1 MSSSL
6 IPAFGAA
13 GLALGLTG
21 ILWFGTSTGGKVK
34 PLGWWWTLFLAMVAG
49 ASYKA
54 AGTPFDL
61 VSSLVN
67 DGLGLFGEVVPRA
80 TMAGIALFLTGVIL
94 YKKLSTRQVMVIG
107 IIFWYVASGAGGGY
121 SLLAEKI
128 DVIMQSFA

>member
-6 IPAFGAA
+6 IPAFGAP

-34 PLGWWWTLFLAMVAG
+34 PLGWWWTLLLAMVAG

-67 DGLGLFGEVVPRA
+67 DGLGLFGDVVPRV
-80 TMAGIALFLTGVIL
+80 TMAGIGLFLTGVIL
-94 YKKLSTRQVMVIG
+94 YRKLTTRQVAVIG
-107 IIFWYVASGAGGGY
+107 IIFWYVASGAGGAY
-121 SLLAEKI
+121 SLLAQKI
-128 DVIMQSFA
+128 DTIMQSFA

>member
-1 MSSSL
+1 MSL

-21 ILWFGTSTGGKVK
+21 ILFFGTSTGGKVR

-67 DGLGLFGEVVPRA
+67 DLLGLFGDVAPGT

-94 YKKLSTRQVMVIG
+94 YKKLTTRQVAVIG
-107 IIFWYVASGAGGGY
+107 IIYWYVASGAGGGF